1 MDEGAIRHVKW
12 AKKMRAGLGNEQVDG
27 DLDSSGSRG
36 VTGNKY
42 QLEWVLEGT
51 RRKQKRQP
59 TQTIHSR
66 TFALKQ
72 HFSKCVA
79 QTGGISTI

>member
-27 DLDSSGSRG
+27 DLDSSGARE
-36 VTGNKY
+36 VIGNKS

-51 RRKQKRQP
+51 GRKQKGQP

-72 HFSKCVA
+72 RFSKCVA
-79 QTGGISTI
+79 P